1 MSILKEFSDLCLDH
15 QSLQQAIDHSLQFSP
30 CLFFLLGDIGGAYCA
45 LYHSSDNG
53 IFSYDPHAQ
62 NSTGLPSP
70 LGTAVMVYHSTRQ
83 LLYNYAT
90 NLSNKLNAKYFEVVA
105 VAFQKITVAE
115 YRQQYCTISQSKK
128 RSSLPEEKR
137 QEIKNVETTQRSKKR
152 MVLGQAPKKKK
163 RTSKIKTQKK
173 GKTNA
178 LYLRRKKKK
187 HQEIDKNKKRS
198 T

>member
-1 MSILKEFSDLCLDH
+1 MSILKEFSDLCLYH

-152 MVLGQAPKKKK
+152 MVLGQAPKKK

>member
-1 MSILKEFSDLCLDH
+1 MSILKEFSDLCLYH

-163 RTSKIKTQKK
+163 KDIKNKDTEKRQNKRSVLEK
-173 GKTNA
+173 E
-178 LYLRRKKKK
+178 KKKTPR
-187 HQEIDKNKKRS
+187 D
-198 T
+198 